1 MILAVFY
8 RVKYMKMEN
17 DKEWEEEEVNRSRI
31 QVSHIFDQ
39 TKEVSAWI

>member
-1 MILAVFY
+1 MILAVFC
-8 RVKYMKMEN
+8 RVKCMKMEN

-39 TKEVSAWI
+39 TKEVSA